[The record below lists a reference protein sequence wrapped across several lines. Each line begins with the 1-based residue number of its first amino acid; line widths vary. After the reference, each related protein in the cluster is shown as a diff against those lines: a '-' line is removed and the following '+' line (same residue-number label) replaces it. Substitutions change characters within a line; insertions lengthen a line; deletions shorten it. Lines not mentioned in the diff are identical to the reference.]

1 MHVTVAV
8 LAGGGDFS
16 GGGDLGVNAV
26 RVALAFIGMALVA
39 SDFFWRGVVRDAANV
54 GVTIDTGK
62 CAVDGVLEFG
72 GVDGDAMAVAR
83 GHGGVGVA
91 GEAVGVLELLRGG
104 WGGGPGKTQK
114 DERKRRKPANKVHA
128 LRRRLAENPR
138 RDCSHRDGLEPV
150 ACSWIGGEGRGVS
163 RQGLKP
169 RNSLGVLAARLKSCP
184 DTKPTAT
191 ADPSTRPSRIAR
203 RPSLRMTRCN

>member
-1 MHVTVAV
+1 MDAVAIGADGGLLRAIGDGAAVNAGLIGEEGLGGFAVRLHKKLLPVAAATGDGNVGAIDGGFWVVAGDDGMHVTVAV

-16 GGGDLGVNAV
+16 RGGDLGVNAV

-104 WGGGPGKTQK
+104 WGGPGKTESS
-114 DERKRRKPANKVHA
+114 ER
-128 LRRRLAENPR
+128 
-138 RDCSHRDGLEPV
+138 
-150 ACSWIGGEGRGVS
+150 
-163 RQGLKP
+163 
-169 RNSLGVLAARLKSCP
+169 
-184 DTKPTAT
+184 
-191 ADPSTRPSRIAR
+191 
-203 RPSLRMTRCN
+203 